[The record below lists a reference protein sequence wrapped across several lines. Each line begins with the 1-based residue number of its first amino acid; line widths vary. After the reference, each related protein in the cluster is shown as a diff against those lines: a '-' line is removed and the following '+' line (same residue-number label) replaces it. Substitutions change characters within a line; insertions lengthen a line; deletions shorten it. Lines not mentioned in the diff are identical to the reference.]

1 MAGQPRANSRDPI
14 NGLPTCLQDALPL
27 EDATERPGGLNLA
40 DRIRRLANGRG
51 RLDVAQF
58 QFIGLSEIRARYGER
73 WPARH
78 DRVVRVAR
86 HFISRRIAPDD
97 VLVAGADG
105 FLLVFGAFS
114 GFLAD
119 AAAQRIAKELNAYF
133 LGDPDL
139 DDMELNAQH
148 HAMSIDGF
156 AAAFGAM
163 LHAEPAAHPA
173 PVRSHTDIAMGYT
186 PVWDTRRGALATHF
200 VSPVDSR
207 SGLPLDWDQT
217 SHRHGE
223 MDERKLLASE
233 ADMRILFA
241 GGGRA
246 LVGVAIHVSSAHG
259 PNALARMA
267 QAMATFDHRLLPYRV
282 LRISCIEPGY
292 PRIYLEDMMRGL
304 RPWAPRIALGLSWA
318 EPDLASILKLHPAAI
333 GFSLPPGALRQPGLR
348 AEIQGRIAA
357 AVEMARAAGVFVGVE
372 GDLTAEHALHFME
385 AGASH
390 LCSPRLW
397 PVRRTLTAAETWP
410 QAKLWAMAAER
421 AA

>member
-1 MAGQPRANSRDPI
+1 M
-14 NGLPTCLQDALPL
+14 
-27 EDATERPGGLNLA
+27 EDATETPGGLNLA
-40 DRIRRLANGRG
+40 DSIRRLANGRAT
-51 RLDVAQF
+51 LDVAQF
-58 QFIGLSEIRARYGER
+58 QFIGLNEIRARYGER
-73 WPARH
+73 WAAKH
-78 DRVVRVAR
+78 DRVTRVAR

-97 VLVAGADG
+97 VLVSGADG
-105 FLLVFGAFS
+105 FLLVFGAYS

-119 AAAQRIAKELNAYF
+119 TAAQQIAKELNAYF
-133 LGDPDL
+133 LGEPDL
-139 DDMELNAQH
+139 DEMELNAQH
-148 HAMSIDGF
+148 HAMSIDDF

-163 LHAEPAAHPA
+163 LHAEPAPHPA
-173 PVRSHTDIAMGYT
+173 AARSHTDIAMGYM
-186 PVWDTRRGALATHF
+186 PVWDTQRGALATHF
-200 VSPVDSR
+200 VSPVDPT
-207 SGLPLDWDQT
+207 SGLPLDWDHA
-217 SHRHGE
+217 SHRHAD

-233 ADMRILFA
+233 ADMRVLFA

-246 LVGVAIHVSSAHG
+246 LVGAAIHVSSAHG

-267 QAMATFDHRLLPYRV
+267 QAMATFDRRLLRYRV

-333 GFSLPPGALRQPGLR
+333 GFSLPPGSLRQAGLR

-357 AVEMARAAGVFVGVE
+357 AVEMARAQGVFVGVE
-372 GDLTAEHALHFME
+372 GDLTAEHALHFVE
-385 AGASH
+385 AGVSH

-397 PVRRTLTAAETWP
+397 PIRRTLTTAETWP
-410 QAKLWAMAAER
+410 RAKLETFGSER